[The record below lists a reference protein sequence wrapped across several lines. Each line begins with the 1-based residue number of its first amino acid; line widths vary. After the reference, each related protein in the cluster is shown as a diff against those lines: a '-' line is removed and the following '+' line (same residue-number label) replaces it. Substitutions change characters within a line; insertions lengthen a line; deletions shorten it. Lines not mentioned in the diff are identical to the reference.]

1 MSGGMEAGKEV
12 SRVFPGAL
20 VASFRYWPQ
29 EAPVRGKGGVHCR
42 NRRGFLTTTPGR
54 PMSESEGK
62 TELAGLARSID
73 ALFSSETALSPS
85 TPVASEITDDVPVDA
100 AALPV
105 EEMDDA
111 ADVAAEP
118 EVVPE
123 VEETPVVGEPLAVDE
138 SLLTAD
144 PPPSDAP
151 ASASAA
157 DDDEPP
163 PGPLDLAVDAFIAGD
178 FELGDRIKTLADE
191 LLDGKELEPIARA
204 VARLTLSAGTPPDPS
219 TYAVVES
226 IMSPM
231 VLGRIALRM
240 GTERDEDRR
249 NDYFTVCG
257 VIGKPMAVAIRN
269 DLAEST
275 ERLARRIHFDA
286 LIHMGAASRSVIEEM
301 AVDENRFLVRNAV
314 AILGEIGGDRAAEL
328 VTSAL
333 ANPDARVRRE
343 ALLSLA
349 KLGDESAGEVVGG
362 LLDDTDTEVRM
373 AAVIAAGQ
381 LKVERALRPLI
392 SMLDG
397 SKDPDQCLPLIRALG
412 QLGDPGAVVSIEKHA
427 VRSLFSKPRTDV
439 RIAAYRALNSI
450 GTPHARRLLNQAV
463 SDKDVEVKTAV
474 KELLHMR

>member
-29 EAPVRGKGGVHCR
+29 EAPVRGTRGVHCR

-73 ALFSSETALSPS
+73 ALFSSATALSPS
-85 TPVASEITDDVPVDA
+85 TPVASEITDDVTVDA

-105 EEMDDA
+105 EEM
-111 ADVAAEP
+111 ADVADVVAEP

-123 VEETPVVGEPLAVDE
+123 VDE
-138 SLLTAD
+138 SLLTPD
-144 PPPSDAP
+144 PPLSDAP
-151 ASASAA
+151 AAASASDAA
-157 DDDEPP
+157 AASDDDDDEPP

-178 FELGDRIKTLADE
+178 FELGDQIKTLADE
-191 LLDGKELEPIARA
+191 LLDEKELEPIARA

-249 NDYFTVCG
+249 NDYFTVCS

-328 VTSAL
+328 VRSAL